1 MRNDKPQAVLAR
13 QAGSRRSRARAFEIK
28 RGERM
33 KRILVIT
40 GALLLS
46 VGAVIAQQDVANQTQ
61 TTMKATGRA
70 LGAVLTPMVKGEKP
84 YDQAAVDTALGQLED
99 TAKKLPT
106 MFPESIKGVKI
117 EGDYSSSPKIWE
129 DKAGF
134 AAKIES
140 FAKVVTEAK
149 AKIKDLDSLKA
160 NVPAIGK
167 ECGGCH
173 ETFRLKNG

>member
-1 MRNDKPQAVLAR
+1 
-13 QAGSRRSRARAFEIK
+13 
-28 RGERM
+28 M
-33 KRILVIT
+33 KRMLVIA

-46 VGAVIAQQDVANQTQ
+46 VGAGIAQQDVVKQTQ
-61 TTMKATGRA
+61 ADMKGNGKA
-70 LGAVLTPMVKGEKP
+70 LGGVLTPMVKGEKP
-84 YDQAAVDTALGQLED
+84 YDQAAVNEALKVLDD

-106 MFPESIKGVKI
+106 MFPESTKGLKP

-149 AKIKDLDSLKA
+149 AKIKDLDSLKTT
-160 NVPAIGK
+160 VPAIGK

>member
-1 MRNDKPQAVLAR
+1 M
-13 QAGSRRSRARAFEIK
+13 
-28 RGERM
+28 
-33 KRILVIT
+33 
-40 GALLLS
+40 LS
-46 VGAVIAQQDVANQTQ
+46 VGAVVAQQEVANQTQ

-70 LGAVLTPMVKGEKP
+70 MGGLATMVKGEKP
-84 YDQAAVDTALGQLED
+84 YDQAVVNTSLTQLEE
-99 TAKKLPT
+99 TAKKLPA
-106 MFPESIKGVKI
+106 MFPDSIKGLKI
-117 EGDYSSSPKIWE
+117 EGDYSSSPKVWE

-160 NVPAIGK
+160 AVPAIGK
-167 ECGGCH
+167 ECSGCH